1 MKFKN
6 RYSDSKDI
14 GKYFTKPS
22 ITDQQ
27 FKQECDIGFI
37 VENYAKLGKTFDNTN
52 INYVDCTT
60 VQDYQ
65 DAMYTVANAKSNF
78 ESLPSKDRDRFKTV
92 ENYLDFISKHEN
104 LKESYEK
111 GYIDRSSVDLSDVYP
126 ERFKIVQEEEVK
138 TPVIEPSNEAQSTPS
153 EPQLNLG

>member
-65 DAMYTVANAKSNF
+65 DSKLLFALATV
-78 ESLPSKDRDRFKTV
+78 
-92 ENYLDFISKHEN
+92 
-104 LKESYEK
+104 
-111 GYIDRSSVDLSDVYP
+111 YIAS
-126 ERFKIVQEEEVK
+126 
-138 TPVIEPSNEAQSTPS
+138 
-153 EPQLNLG
+153 